1 MALSKKPVNGMKDI
15 LPAEMEIR
23 DYVTSVI
30 KDTYRSFGFTP
41 IETPCMEN
49 IANLSNK
56 QGGENEKLI
65 FKVLKRGEKL
75 NLETAKEEADVVD
88 FGMRYD
94 LTVPLSRFYANHAWG
109 FNRRKSKAAVGIFD
123 HACHIITDFH
133 LCR

>member
-75 NLETAKEEADVVD
+75 NLETAKEEA
-88 FGMRYD
+88 
-94 LTVPLSRFYANHAWG
+94 L
-109 FNRRKSKAAVGIFD
+109 
-123 HACHIITDFH
+123 
-133 LCR
+133 